1 LWPAELSTVTAETAP
16 LVKYL
21 RADLQRIVNSA
32 NEELKTIRRSGLADP
47 ERQAEEA
54 RVIEGAR
61 AFAVRRV
68 ESSVRHLR
76 KLTPQL
82 RPQYRPVN
90 GAEETEKTRR
100 FRVAPRVQT
109 GANGSTDSSAQ
120 PLPESPERDRRDD
133 AVVDQPDSR
142 AEPVEVA
149 EQATPAAQ
157 PELAE
162 PELAEPNRWEPAAE
176 PEPEVAQPDKWE
188 PAHAFESDHT
198 EVLARPELAEP
209 DRWEPAAEPEP
220 EVAQPD
226 RWEPAHAF
234 ESDHTEVLAR
244 PELAEPDR
252 WEPAAESEPEA
263 AQPDRWEPAHAF
275 ESDDTEVL
283 AEIATVLAEI
293 APLAEP
299 PVQQPPRQPS
309 AVRHPEPPADDAA
322 TTRNPAPLVEP
333 EADRERLERLLKF
346 VARQEPGLRWA
357 IGNREDG
364 TTLLVTDLAH
374 GWIPP
379 GITLPAEIRLLEPG
393 QRSGNA
399 AALLGR
405 TTLSATYAPS
415 DPLGWATDY
424 DLTNTSSQPR
434 DLPAVDDLGWLVG
447 EATHWRDGLPRIVH
461 TLAKAG
467 AAGTGVVEAEIDL
480 LRVYLDTTRYQLL
493 AQYPD
498 VDPGALLN
506 CLLLAA
512 AEGIATGNTVNANY
526 HFAWFQMLSGPP
538 ASSWKASP

>member
-1 LWPAELSTVTAETAP
+1 
-16 LVKYL
+16 
-21 RADLQRIVNSA
+21 
-32 NEELKTIRRSGLADP
+32 
-47 ERQAEEA
+47 
-54 RVIEGAR
+54 
-61 AFAVRRV
+61 
-68 ESSVRHLR
+68 
-76 KLTPQL
+76 
-82 RPQYRPVN
+82 
-90 GAEETEKTRR
+90 
-100 FRVAPRVQT
+100 
-109 GANGSTDSSAQ
+109 
-120 PLPESPERDRRDD
+120 
-133 AVVDQPDSR
+133 
-142 AEPVEVA
+142 PVEVA

-162 PELAEPNRWEPAAE
+162 P
-176 PEPEVAQPDKWE
+176 
-188 PAHAFESDHT
+188 
-198 EVLARPELAEP
+198 

-220 EVAQPD
+220 EV
-226 RWEPAHAF
+226 
-234 ESDHTEVLAR
+234 
-244 PELAEPDR
+244 
-252 WEPAAESEPEA
+252 

-322 TTRNPAPLVEP
+322 TTRNPAPLVDP

-379 GITLPAEIRLLEPG
+379 GITLPAEVRLLEPG

-434 DLPAVDDLGWLVG
+434 ELPAVDDLGWLVG

>member
-1 LWPAELSTVTAETAP
+1 MAIFGRNTARQRLRRAARESLKIPAFSSPVDCTPWVTGGLWPAELSTVTAETAP

-209 DRWEPAAEPEP
+209 DRWEPA
-220 EVAQPD
+220 
-226 RWEPAHAF
+226 
-234 ESDHTEVLAR
+234 
-244 PELAEPDR
+244 
-252 WEPAAESEPEA
+252 
-263 AQPDRWEPAHAF
+263 HAF

-322 TTRNPAPLVEP
+322 TTRNPAPLVDP

>member
-1 LWPAELSTVTAETAP
+1 MAIFGRNTARQRLRRAARESLKIPAFSSPIDCTPWVTGGLWPAELSTVTAETAP

-109 GANGSTDSSAQ
+109 DANGSSDSSAQ

-234 ESDHTEVLAR
+234 ESD
-244 PELAEPDR
+244 
-252 WEPAAESEPEA
+252 
-263 AQPDRWEPAHAF
+263 
-275 ESDDTEVL
+275 DTEVL

-299 PVQQPPRQPS
+299 PVQQPQRQPS

-333 EADRERLERLLKF
+333 EADRERVERLLKF

-379 GITLPAEIRLLEPG
+379 GITLPAEVRLLEPG

-434 DLPAVDDLGWLVG
+434 ELPAVDDLGWLVG